1 MKKIRYV
8 PSIRDMKSMHTAGIR
23 SIPKAQRSSYLDLF
37 ILSKE
42 KDRLEKESF
51 MVGKRGSS
59 LDKQLTTINRRM
71 EILKK
76 EISQEGQPIVRS
88 FKTKRPL
95 KKIPIH
101 Y

>member
-51 MVGKRGSS
+51 MVGKRSSS
-59 LDKQLTTINRRM
+59 LDKQLATIDKRM

-76 EISQEGQPIVRS
+76 EISQEGKPMVRS
-88 FKTKRPL
+88 FKATRLL

>member
-1 MKKIRYV
+1 
-8 PSIRDMKSMHTAGIR
+8 MKSMHTAGIR

-51 MVGKRGSS
+51 MVGKRNSS
-59 LDKQLTTINRRM
+59 LDKQLAIINRRM

-76 EISQEGQPIVRS
+76 EMFQEGKTRIHS
-88 FKTKRPL
+88 FKTTRPL
-95 KKIPIH
+95 KKMSIH

>member
-42 KDRLEKESF
+42 RDRLEKESF
-51 MVGKRGSS
+51 MVGKRNSS
-59 LDKQLTTINRRM
+59 LDKQLAIIDKRM

-76 EISQEGQPIVRS
+76 EVFQDGKTMVRS
-88 FKTKRPL
+88 FKTTRPL
-95 KKIPIH
+95 KKMPIH